1 MAKAHMDLFLP
12 GQVVKANKDYSNAPN
27 SMQER

>member
-1 MAKAHMDLFLP
+1 MVKAHMDLFLP
-12 GQVVKANKDYSNAPN
+12 GHVVKANKDYRTALN